1 MSKIQKIYARE
12 ILDSRGNPT
21 VEVEMTLEGGEC
33 SRAAVP
39 SGASTGIHEAVE
51 LRDGGERFGGK
62 GVLQAVEN
70 VNSAL
75 ARELRGFDSLDQ
87 QGLDSRMIE
96 LDGSPNKS
104 NLGANAILGV
114 SLANAKAAALHKKI
128 PLFEHFGFLA
138 EVAEVA
144 EISKIKKDDPSI
156 NSGRG
161 RWLLPTPM
169 MNILNG
175 GQHADNGIDIQEFM
189 IVPVDFPN
197 FREALRAGAEIF
209 AALKKILKKLKMS
222 TNVGDEGGFAPNFQK
237 TEEALDAIVEAIG
250 AAGYSDRV
258 KIALD
263 AAASEFFE
271 NGVYKIKRDE
281 FSKDV
286 MNSDNMIT
294 FYDNL
299 ISKYPIVSI
308 EDGLAEDDW
317 HGWRELTKRLDSKI
331 QIVGDDIFVTNPVRL
346 REGVE
351 KGVANSILVKLNQIG
366 TVSET
371 IEAVR
376 FAQNSGY
383 TAIIS
388 HRSGETEDTTIA
400 DFAVGVAAGQIKTG
414 SLCRTDRIC
423 KYNQLLRI
431 EEELGEEAEFAGNVF
446 SRQ

>member
-1 MSKIQKIYARE
+1 MSKIQKIHARE

-21 VEVEMTLEGGEC
+21 IEVEITLEGGER

-51 LRDGGERFGGK
+51 LRDQPSSSGLRSAGGRIRFGGK

-144 EISKIKKDDPSI
+144 EISKIKKQ
-156 NSGRG
+156 G

-189 IVPVDFPN
+189 IVPIDFPN

-209 AALKKILKKLKMS
+209 HTLRKILKKLKMS

-263 AAASEFFE
+263 AAASEFQK
-271 NGVYKIKRDE
+271 N
-281 FSKDV
+281 
-286 MNSDNMIT
+286 
-294 FYDNL
+294 
-299 ISKYPIVSI
+299 
-308 EDGLAEDDW
+308 
-317 HGWRELTKRLDSKI
+317 
-331 QIVGDDIFVTNPVRL
+331 
-346 REGVE
+346 
-351 KGVANSILVKLNQIG
+351 
-366 TVSET
+366 
-371 IEAVR
+371 
-376 FAQNSGY
+376 
-383 TAIIS
+383 
-388 HRSGETEDTTIA
+388 
-400 DFAVGVAAGQIKTG
+400 
-414 SLCRTDRIC
+414 
-423 KYNQLLRI
+423 
-431 EEELGEEAEFAGNVF
+431 
-446 SRQ
+446 